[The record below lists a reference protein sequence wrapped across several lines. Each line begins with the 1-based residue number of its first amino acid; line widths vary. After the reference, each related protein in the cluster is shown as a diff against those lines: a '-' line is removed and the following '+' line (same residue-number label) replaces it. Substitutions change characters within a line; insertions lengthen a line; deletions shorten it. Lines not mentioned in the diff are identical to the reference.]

1 MNLFSSG
8 PLSYLGVDIG
18 ASGVKI
24 VELANDNGR
33 PRLVTYGIVENILE
47 QVGSI
52 DPRDHTEEVGRILKD
67 LMQKSHTT
75 TTKAIAALPTFS
87 VFSSTLSMLPMTT
100 KELAN
105 AIRWEAKKIVPL
117 PIEDMILDYKVLG
130 DPQSATPETPAP
142 APSVAT
148 ANSPQSPNTTV
159 TTTTT
164 ATTTRED
171 AELVH
176 DTTKDR
182 EKTIRVLLTAA
193 ARDLVNRYVAVFK
206 TAGLTLLSL
215 ETEAFALV
223 RSLVGVDRTLVMV
236 IDIGAVNSDFSM
248 IDTGVPVMN
257 RSIDLGGMA
266 ITRAMSKALKL
277 TVREAEQYKRDVGL
291 PVSPTAQLPEF
302 FRDVL
307 NPLINEVR
315 YLLNLYQR
323 QVETVGSV
331 MGSRT
336 MPRLEKIILT
346 GGTSFLPGLT
356 QYLSSQLNVKVYVG
370 DPWARVIVPQEL
382 KPVLTELGPKLSIAV
397 GLAMREIQ

>member
-18 ASGVKI
+18 ASGAKI

-33 PRLVTYGIVENILE
+33 PRLVTYGIVENVLE
-47 QVGSI
+47 QVGSV
-52 DPRDHTEEVGRILKD
+52 DPRDHPEEVGRILKE
-67 LMQKSHTT
+67 LIASAHVTT
-75 TTKAIAALPTFS
+75 PKAVAALPTFS
-87 VFSSTLSMLPMTT
+87 VFSSTLSMLPMTP
-100 KELAN
+100 KELAS

-117 PIEDMILDYKVLG
+117 PIDDMILDYKVLG
-130 DPQSATPETPAP
+130 EAISASPVPVVDTGAATSPS
-142 APSVAT
+142 APSG
-148 ANSPQSPNTTV
+148 
-159 TTTTT
+159 
-164 ATTTRED
+164 ATTIMED
-171 AELVH
+171 AKQVH
-176 DTTKDR
+176 DATKDQQ
-182 EKTIRVLLTAA
+182 KTIRVLLTAA
-193 ARDLVNRYVAVFK
+193 ARDLVNRYVEVFK
-206 TAGLTLLSL
+206 KAGLSLLSL

-223 RSLVGVDRTLVMV
+223 RSLVGVDRTLVMI

-266 ITRAMSKALKL
+266 ITKAMSKALKL
-277 TVREAEQYKRDVGL
+277 TMREAEQYKRDVGL
-291 PVSPTAQLPEF
+291 PLSPTTQLPEF
-302 FRDVL
+302 FHDVL
-307 NPLINEVR
+307 NPIVNEVK

-331 MGSRT
+331 TGSRT

-346 GGTSFLPGLT
+346 GGTAFLPGLV
-356 QYLSSQLNVKVYVG
+356 QYLTAQLNIKVYVG